1 MGLRALSPED
11 GLMTNDPTPADI
23 RRYPLAVAPKRHDVD
38 YRHSTAHNPKVAGS
52 NPAPATKSPGRR
64 LVGQGFYR
72 VMRFVPST
80 GGPGW
85 VLFDELL
92 ESAGSFGLH
101 AGEDVLVGVDGECR
115 VGVPQP
121 F

>member
-1 MGLRALSPED
+1 MTLTIATQQLITRRSRVQIPPPLRKALAGGSS
-11 GLMTNDPTPADI
+11 A
-23 RRYPLAVAPKRHDVD
+23 RA
-38 YRHSTAHNPKVAGS
+38 STVLCGS
-52 NPAPATKSPGRR
+52 ST
-64 LVGQGFYR
+64 
-72 VMRFVPST
+72 VPST